1 MGKNQARANKTHARR
16 KKKELARIKSTRTR
30 ARKGLLNERRRR
42 REEECERTRFERK
55 KKQKKK
61 KKNNTDD
68 GNNTNGG
75 FDATLV
81 PFGV

>member
-1 MGKNQARANKTHARR
+1 MSSKPSARKQNTR
-16 KKKELARIKSTRTR
+16 KKKEKRTR
-30 ARKGLLNERRRR
+30 ANKKHTNACKIKTKEEGYERRSA
-42 REEECERTRFERK
+42 RTRFERK
-55 KKQKKK
+55 KKQKK

>member
-1 MGKNQARANKTHARR
+1 MKRKIWTKKDTKNTDDYNSNSYVFITR
-16 KKKELARIKSTRTR
+16 RIKTT
-30 ARKGLLNERRRR
+30 KEEGYERRSA
-42 REEECERTRFERK
+42 RTRFERK